1 MKCDFPS
8 NFICHDSMKD
18 NLDLKTYKQLAEQ
31 LKPFTESET
40 NLHNY
45 IVTHFEELT
54 YYGIIDLA
62 QKAKISKATI
72 GRYLNKLG
80 FTGYAAFKR
89 ALKKDPGLNTIVS
102 PIDASKASKSK
113 ATTLPIDTKDEV
125 QRYVGNV
132 SKLIE
137 QFSHE
142 LNVRELERLAAL
154 IADKNRTIY
163 VVGPA
168 SSRALAIHFSTLL
181 KYSRAE
187 VVLLPL
193 DRGELPKALLGV
205 KQQDVLVAFSYYR
218 FNPVVID
225 ITRFFNS
232 KQAHVTVITNT
243 QSNPYGKY
251 SNMQYVL
258 PSDVDSIFHSRTIGF
273 LFIELL
279 LFLVQKQTEGDDNFE
294 ELEGLFKFFGTFSS
308 IDF

>member
-1 MKCDFPS
+1 
-8 NFICHDSMKD
+8 MKD
-18 NLDLKTYKQLAEQ
+18 HLDLATYKQLAEQ
-31 LKPFTESET
+31 FQPFTESEA
-40 NLHNY
+40 NLHHY
-45 IVTHFEELT
+45 IVTHFEELS

-80 FTGYAAFKR
+80 FTGYAAFKK
-89 ALKKDPGLNTIVS
+89 ALKKDLISQTMIA
-102 PIDASKASKSK
+102 PIEANKSKAS
-113 ATTLPIDTKDEV
+113 ANPTDTKDDV
-125 QRYVGNV
+125 KRYIGNV
-132 SKLIE
+132 SGLIE
-137 QFSHE
+137 QFSHD
-142 LNVRELERLAAL
+142 LNINELEKLAAL
-154 IADKNRTIY
+154 IADKNRTVY

-168 SSRALAIHFSTLL
+168 SSGALAIHFSTLL

-205 KQQDVLVAFSYYR
+205 KQQDILIAFSYYR

-225 ITRFFNS
+225 ITRFFNN

-279 LFLVQKQTEGDDNFE
+279 LFLVQKQADGDDNFE
-294 ELEGLFKFFGTFSS
+294 ELESLFKFFGTFSS

>member
-1 MKCDFPS
+1 
-8 NFICHDSMKD
+8 MKD
-18 NLDLKTYKQLAEQ
+18 NLDLATYKQLAEQ
-31 LKPFTESET
+31 LQPLTESEAT
-40 NLHNY
+40 LHNF
-45 IVTHFEELT
+45 IVTHFEELS

-80 FTGYAAFKR
+80 FTGYAAFKK
-89 ALKKDPGLNTIVS
+89 ALKKDLVSQTMVS
-102 PIDASKASKSK
+102 PIEANKAKASSM
-113 ATTLPIDTKDEV
+113 PVETKQEV
-125 QRYVGNV
+125 QRYIGNV
-132 SKLIE
+132 VGLTE
-137 QFSHE
+137 QFSQE
-142 LNVRELERLAAL
+142 LNITELEKLAAL
-154 IADKNRTIY
+154 IAEKKRTIY

-205 KQQDVLVAFSYYR
+205 QKQDVLVAFSYYR

-225 ITRFFNS
+225 ITRFFSN

-279 LFLVQKQTEGDDNFE
+279 LFLVQRQTGEDDNFE

-308 IDF
+308 IDFG